1 MCSGDNGA
9 LSYVLYFEFEV
20 LLLLTVTDIC
30 YKTAEWLLLDVG
42 YRI

>member
-1 MCSGDNGA
+1 MPC
-9 LSYVLYFEFEV
+9 LMFCIFEFEV